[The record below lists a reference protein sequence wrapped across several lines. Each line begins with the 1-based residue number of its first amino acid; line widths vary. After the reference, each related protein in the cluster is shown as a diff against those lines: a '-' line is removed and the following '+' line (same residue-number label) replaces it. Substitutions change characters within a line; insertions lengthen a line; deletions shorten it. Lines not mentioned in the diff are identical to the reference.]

1 LLHDADLLPAGTVIA
16 GRYRVG
22 RRLGEGGMGS
32 VYLVQHLKTDEE
44 LALKLLHSTVVKDAV
59 ALERFQREART
70 PARIGSDHVV
80 RVIDAD
86 VAPELDGVPF
96 LVMELLRGH
105 DLDQVLERR
114 GPLPPPDVVSYLR
127 QVARALDKAHA
138 LGIVHRDL
146 KPENLFLC
154 MREDGTP
161 FLKVLDFGIAKITGA
176 AGDLARHGS
185 VTSTGQIFGTPLY
198 MSPEQAKAESAKIS
212 PQTDVWALGLIA
224 HKLLTG
230 RDVWTAET
238 LTHLIAQIA
247 YEPMPVPSQGGAPF
261 GPGYDAWF
269 ARCCAREPE
278 ARYRTAGE
286 AVAALAS
293 SLAVRDY
300 AAPPSSDVPSTL
312 VSGAFAPPPSVSSGD
327 LSRASFA
334 ETAEIGSTTGGLRG
348 TAGPLTRTAGG
359 SPPPMR
365 RGLVAAI
372 AVVGV
377 LAGVGVG
384 LALVRDRGGAPAS
397 GGVTQPVTTSAPSS
411 APTARPEASVAV
423 APSGTPE
430 VAPAPEPSG
439 AATAEPR
446 PRSTSA
452 PAGQAA
458 TAPRTPV
465 APKPPTTSTP
475 VAKPPAP
482 AATDDP
488 LAGRH

>member
-1 LLHDADLLPAGTVIA
+1 LPDDDDIIPPGTVIA
-16 GRYRVG
+16 GRYRLG

-44 LALKLLHSTVVKDAV
+44 LALKLLHSAVVTDEV

-96 LVMELLRGH
+96 LVMEFLRGH

-114 GPLPPPDVVSYLR
+114 GPLPPADVVLYLR
-127 QVARALDKAHA
+127 QAARALDKAHA
-138 LGIVHRDL
+138 IGIVHRDL
-146 KPENLFLC
+146 KPENLFLTA
-154 MREDGTP
+154 REDGTP
-161 FLKVLDFGIAKITGA
+161 WIKILDFGIAKMTGA

-247 YEPMPVPSQGGAPF
+247 YEPMPVPSLRGARF
-261 GPGYDAWF
+261 GQGYDAWF

-278 ARYRTAGE
+278 QRFRSAGE

-293 SLAVRDY
+293 ALGQREVP
-300 AAPPSSDVPSTL
+300 APPPSEVPSTL
-312 VSGAFAPPPSVSSGD
+312 ASPRSPSSAD
-327 LSRASFA
+327 DAAHASFA
-334 ETAEIGSTTGGLRG
+334 ATAEVVTTRDPLRQS
-348 TAGPLTRTAGG
+348 AGPLSRTTSSAAA
-359 SPPPMR
+359 PMR

-372 AVVGV
+372 ATVGV

-384 LALVRDRGGAPAS
+384 LLLVRAR
-397 GGVTQPVTTSAPSS
+397 PSS
-411 APTARPEASVAV
+411 AAGGFTQGAEPVASPSPSAGPDA
-423 APSGTPE
+423 APAPAASAERSAGPV
-430 VAPAPEPSG
+430 VAPAPEPS
-439 AATAEPR
+439 A
-446 PRSTSA
+446 STSA
-452 PAGQAA
+452 EPAARAAAGSPKPGPSSRPSVRPAAQPAGL
-458 TAPRTPV
+458 
-465 APKPPTTSTP
+465 PP
-475 VAKPPAP
+475 APAP